1 MNDEEETP
9 APSLPSSESIGF
21 LVRDSMMLLHKLLRT
36 YIGPHDISTAQWF
49 LLRVLWEEEG
59 LSQREL
65 SERVNTTEPTTQSA
79 LLRMERQ
86 GIIRR
91 AKNPDDRR
99 ANRIYLTPKGRKLEA
114 AMIPYAIEVNRVAR
128 DGLDDA
134 EIETL
139 KRLINKVRANLK
151 SEIQRKE

>member
-1 MNDEEETP
+1 MDEEVTRKSE
-9 APSLPSSESIGF
+9 LPPQESVGF
-21 LVRDSMMLLHKLLRT
+21 LIRDSMMLLHKLLRT
-36 YIGPHDISTAQWF
+36 YLARHDISTAQWF

-79 LLRMERQ
+79 LLRMEKQ

-91 AKNPDDRR
+91 EKNTTDRR

-114 AMIPYAIEVNRVAR
+114 AMIPYAMEVNRVAR
-128 DGLDDA
+128 DGIDDA

-139 KRLINKVRANLK
+139 RRLLNRMRGNL
-151 SEIQRKE
+151 QRETAAR

>member
-1 MNDEEETP
+1 MNDAETP
-9 APSLPSSESIGF
+9 PPSLPSSESIGF
-21 LVRDSMMLLHKLLRT
+21 LIRDAMMLLHKLLRT
-36 YIGPHDISTAQWF
+36 HIGPHDISTAQWF

-65 SERVNTTEPTTQSA
+65 SDRVNTTEPTTQSA

-91 AKNPDDRR
+91 AKNPKDRR

-114 AMIPYAIEVNRVAR
+114 KMIPYARDTVDVAAH
-128 DGLDDA
+128 GFSAA
-134 EIETL
+134 ELAEL

-151 SEIQRKE
+151 DATKDV

>member
-1 MNDEEETP
+1 MNDEEPTKP
-9 APSLPSSESIGF
+9 ALPSSESIGF
-21 LVRDSMMLLHKLLRT
+21 LVRDSMLLLHKLLRT
-36 YIGPHDISTAQWF
+36 HIGRHDISTAQWF

-79 LLRMERQ
+79 LLRMEKQ

-91 AKNPDDRR
+91 AKNPNDRR

-114 AMIPYAIEVNRVAR
+114 KMIPYAIQVVDVAARGLSAAEVA
-128 DGLDDA
+128 
-134 EIETL
+134 TL
-139 KRLINKVRANLK
+139 KALINRVRANLK
-151 SEIQRKE
+151 KEMDGD

>member
-1 MNDEEETP
+1 MTDEEP
-9 APSLPSSESIGF
+9 RGPSLPSSESIGF
-21 LVRDSMMLLHKLLRT
+21 LIRDSMLLLHKLLRT
-36 YIGPHDISTAQWF
+36 YIGRHDISTAQWF

-65 SERVNTTEPTTQSA
+65 SDRVNTTEPTTQSA
-79 LLRMERQ
+79 LLRMEKQ

-91 AKNPDDRR
+91 AKNPKDRR

-114 AMIPYAIEVNRVAR
+114 KMIPYAIEVVNVAAR
-128 DGLDDA
+128 GMGADDLA
-134 EIETL
+134 TL

-151 SEIQRKE
+151 EEMGEGG

>member
-1 MNDEEETP
+1 MNDADAP
-9 APSLPSSESIGF
+9 QPSLPSSESIGF
-21 LVRDSMMLLHKLLRT
+21 LIRDCMMLLHKLLRT
-36 YIGPHDISTAQWF
+36 HIGPHDISTAQWF

-91 AKNPDDRR
+91 AKNPNDKR
-99 ANRIYLTPKGRKLEA
+99 ANRIYLTAKGRKLETK
-114 AMIPYAIEVNRVAR
+114 MIPYAQETVNVAAQ
-128 DGLDDA
+128 GLTA
-134 EIETL
+134 EELATL
-139 KRLINKVRANLK
+139 KRLINKVRVNLK
-151 SEIQRKE
+151 EATKDV

>member
-1 MNDEEETP
+1 MNDDESRK
-9 APSLPSSESIGF
+9 PSLPSSESIGF
-21 LVRDSMMLLHKLLRT
+21 LIRDSMLLLHKLLRT
-36 YIGPHDISTAQWF
+36 YLARHDISTAQWF

-114 AMIPYAIEVNRVAR
+114 KMIPYALEVVNAAAAGLSDDELKTLKTLINRVRGNLIEATKQ
-128 DGLDDA
+128 LD
-134 EIETL
+134 
-139 KRLINKVRANLK
+139 
-151 SEIQRKE
+151 

>member
-1 MNDEEETP
+1 MDEEVTRKSP
-9 APSLPSSESIGF
+9 LPPQESVGF
-21 LVRDSMMLLHKLLRT
+21 LIRDSMMLLHKLLRT
-36 YIGPHDISTAQWF
+36 FLARHDISTAQWF

-79 LLRMERQ
+79 LLRMEKQ

-91 AKNPDDRR
+91 VKNAEDRR

-114 AMIPYAIEVNRVAR
+114 AMIPYAMEVNRVAR

-134 EIETL
+134 EIEML
-139 KRLINKVRANLK
+139 RALLNKMRANL
-151 SEIQRKE
+151 QRETSQR